1 MTGLPQFRGP
11 RAAVRGPLLECQETR
26 FTYRMT
32 VTNLMLFQ
40 QPVADQKIYPA
51 LADFDRATMT
61 PPLELRSRRRL
72 MRTVDVG
79 SWVI

>member
-1 MTGLPQFRGP
+1 
-11 RAAVRGPLLECQETR
+11 
-26 FTYRMT
+26 MT

-61 PPLELRSRRRL
+61 TPLERRSRRRL